1 MIRLWRWLCLRH
13 LRGSKGRGLL
23 CLLGVALGV
32 AVFVGIKTAAST
44 ATASF
49 QDTVTALAGTA
60 DLQVVGQG
68 TGFPEELFPA
78 VAGVRGVRA
87 ATPVIEVNAVAAAPI
102 GEPLLVLGVDV
113 FSDREFRRYQFLPSA
128 QSTSAVLSFLTEPH
142 AIALTGAFARRHGL
156 EIGDRLEMVSGARR
170 VVFTVRALLE
180 LTGPAR
186 ALEGNMALVDIATA
200 QEALNR
206 LGKLDRIDL
215 LLEKGAAL
223 ESVRRELGGMLPA
236 DVGVENPGTRLGRMQ
251 DMVRAYRLN
260 LLALSLISLFVGL
273 FLIYNASAFSA
284 GTRRY
289 EIAMLRV
296 LGIHRWQVLA
306 MFLMEAIVVGVA
318 GGILGIGIGLILAK
332 TAVKA
337 MAQTISELYLLTRV
351 EHLLLS
357 PAAILLG
364 AGAALGVAL
373 LGAFFPSLE
382 ASRTLPRE
390 ALYRGTLER
399 RLRLNLVRLSLAGVL
414 LLAVAYLCSLQPPVA
429 GIPLFGFGA
438 AFLILAGVSFLTPAA
453 VLFTRRVLG
462 PPVAGL
468 FGIAGKM
475 ASRYLGRSLS
485 RSAVAIASLMSALAM
500 LMSVSIMI
508 LSFRQT
514 VVAWMDQIIAAD
526 LYISPAARLT
536 GQRGGL
542 PPELV
547 EALPGLPG
555 VAAIDRIL
563 ETRIQIDSTL
573 ALLDVSDLQ
582 VRERL
587 SRIMYREGSSRELLR
602 RSRELDQVSVSEVL
616 ATRLGLREGDDLEL
630 PTPRGRIRFPIA
642 GVFYDYRTEG
652 GMVLMDRGT
661 FRRFWPDERLYT
673 SVGLYLQPGVDA
685 EQVRSLI
692 RSRLTANQA
701 VFVTGNRE
709 LREEILR
716 IFDQTFAITYALQA
730 IAVLVAIFGI
740 VNTLVLLVM
749 ERERDIGVL
758 KAVGA
763 STGQIQ
769 KMTLVEAG
777 LMGLVSFFLGALTA
791 LLLSLLLIFV
801 INRQSFGWTI
811 QVVIPPAL
819 FVKTFLLV
827 LACALLAGIIPA
839 RAAARKNVSEV
850 MRLE

>member
-1 MIRLWRWLCLRH
+1 MLKVWQWFCLRH
-13 LRGSKGRGLL
+13 LRDAKGRGLL

-32 AVFVGIKTAAST
+32 AVFVGIKTAASS

-49 QDTVTALAGTA
+49 QDTVTALAGAA

-68 TGFPEELFPA
+68 MGFPEELFR
-78 VAGVRGVRA
+78 VVTGIRGVRA
-87 ATPVIEVNAVAAAPI
+87 ATPVIEGNSVTAGPI
-102 GEPLLVLGVDV
+102 GEPLLLLGVDV
-113 FSDREFRRYQFLPSA
+113 FSDREFRHYQFLPSA
-128 QSTSAVLSFLTEPH
+128 QSITTVLSFLTEPD
-142 AIALTGAFARRHGL
+142 AIALSASFARRRGL
-156 EIGDRLEMVSGARR
+156 KTGDRFEIASASRR
-170 VVFTVRALLE
+170 LTFTVRALLE

-186 ALEGNMALVDIATA
+186 ALEGNMALMDIATA

-215 LLEKGAAL
+215 LLEDGAAP
-223 ESVRRELGGMLPA
+223 EAVRRELEGVLPA
-236 DVGVENPGTRLGRMQ
+236 DVRVETPGTRLGRIQ
-251 DMVRAYRLN
+251 EMVRAYRLN

-273 FLIYNASAFSA
+273 FLIYNASAFSV
-284 GTRRY
+284 GKRRY

-306 MFLMEAIVVGVA
+306 MFLLEAIVVGVA

-332 TAVKA
+332 SALKA
-337 MAQTISELYLLTRV
+337 MTQTISELYLLTRM
-351 EHLLLS
+351 EHLILS
-357 PAAILLG
+357 PTAIVLG
-364 AGAALGVAL
+364 VGAALGVAL
-373 LGAFFPSLE
+373 LGALCPSLE

-399 RLRLNLVRLSLAGVL
+399 RLRLNLGRLSLIGIF
-414 LLAVAYLCSLQPPVA
+414 LLAIAYLCSLQPPVG
-429 GIPLFGFGA
+429 GIPLFGFAA
-438 AFLILAGVSFLTPAA
+438 AFLILVGVSFLTPAA
-453 VLFTRRVLG
+453 VLFTRRGLG

-526 LYISPAARLT
+526 LYLSPAARPT

-555 VAAIDRIL
+555 VAAMDRIL

-573 ALLDVSDLQ
+573 ALLDVSDLD

-587 SRIMYREGSSRELLR
+587 SRIMYRKGSSSELLR
-602 RSRELDQVSVSEVL
+602 RSRELGQVSVSEVL
-616 ATRLGLREGDDLEL
+616 ANRLGLREGDDLEL
-630 PTPRGRIRFPIA
+630 STPRGRIRFPIA

-661 FRRFWPDERLYT
+661 FQRFWPEERLYT
-673 SVGLYLQPGVDA
+673 SIGLYLQPGVDPG
-685 EQVRSLI
+685 QVRSLI
-692 RSRLTANQA
+692 RSRLTASEA
-701 VFVTGNRE
+701 VFITSNRE
-709 LREEILR
+709 LRQEILR

-730 IAVLVAIFGI
+730 IAILVAIFGI

-763 STGQIQ
+763 SNGQVQ

-777 LMGLVSFFLGALTA
+777 LMGLVSFLLGAVTA

-811 QVVIPPAL
+811 QVVIPPGL

-839 RAAARKNVSEV
+839 RTAARKNVGEV